1 MRCPSWMPG
10 GISTSSAR
18 SSSVRPAPEQASHG
32 CSTIRPVPP
41 QRAHGCAADELAERG
56 PRHLLDAAGSAAV
69 VAGRDRS
76 AGLDAVAP
84 ALSAANRDLN
94 GHFARDAGCR
104 LFEVDLDLGRDV
116 GSTRAPRPGR
126 HTEDV
131 VAEEGRE
138 DVGEAP
144 EVEGRRAGTRR
155 SAEPGVTEA
164 VVQLPGLGLR
174 EHLVRLDD
182 LLEALVRVRRI
193 GDVRVQLAREPPECA
208 LDLGFGRRARDAE
221 DLVVVATRRHRQ
233 SSSLRTRLRRSE
245 RARAQPRGPSGS
257 PSRSPSAAARSG

>member
-1 MRCPSWMPG
+1 MPG
-10 GISTSSAR
+10 GISTSRPLLERPPRAGTGLARMFDDPPCSA
-18 SSSVRPAPEQASHG
+18 A
-32 CSTIRPVPP
+32 T
-41 QRAHGCAADELAERG
+41 RARLCADELAQRG

-76 AGLDAVAP
+76 ARLDAVAP
-84 ALSAANRDLN
+84 ALSAANCDLN

-104 LFEVDLDLGRDV
+104 VFEVDLDLRRDV

-138 DVGEAP
+138 DVGEAS
-144 EVEGRRAGTRR
+144 EVEGGRLEPAA
-155 SAEPGVTEA
+155 AEPGVTEA

-193 GDVRVQLAREPPECA
+193 GDVRVQLAREPPERT
-208 LDLGFGRRARDAE
+208 LDVGFGG
-221 DLVVVATRRHRQ
+221 
-233 SSSLRTRLRRSE
+233 RT
-245 RARAQPRGPSGS
+245 PTPSTS
-257 PSRSPSAAARSG
+257 